1 MQEKNEK
8 LDEYFPS
15 LKEKY
20 IKLYGERYEIESP
33 NASKLYQILL
43 KECRKHNIILD
54 NEVLFSYMR
63 EYPKKYEKISLF

>member
-20 IKLYGERYEIESP
+20 IKLYGEKYEIESLK
-33 NASKLYQILL
+33 ASKFYQILL
-43 KECRKHNIILD
+43 EECHKHNIILD
-54 NEVLFSYMR
+54 NEVLFSYMH
-63 EYPKKYEKISLF
+63 ECSKKSEKISLF